1 LTSWICHVA
10 LYGPVQGGM
19 EVRAFIALLSPVLLG
34 FSAAGAQPVVPSS
47 NPAASEMAPGTGE
60 LGRLLGLPA
69 DGALRLSG
77 VWVGNATG
85 QWSGGVSTLAPSTP
99 VEASNGAQ
107 QLLVEASLDLGKA
120 IGFDNTWLWV
130 QGLQVNTTPDAGVA
144 SGSVQGSN
152 SLVAAPPLDR
162 TELYEFAIRKDLLDG
177 QLRLIVGKQSGSTQ
191 FANVNRPDGTQD
203 ARYEVS
209 SLTSLAFTPV
219 YSMPTLLG
227 RLPGYTNSALGLTM
241 AFQPDA
247 LKRRLYV
254 SAGVFDGRGG
264 LRDASEQTGLVPP
277 SLSGPL
283 FSIAEVGGGWV
294 AGVSRKPG
302 SLAFGAWSQGGETVV
317 CSKISPE
324 RCFSEVGAWGIY
336 GLFDQRLSSFRP
348 DRDSSGING
357 FMSAGWSPATSNK
370 MGASITAGLTA
381 QGPLESRPNDSVGVG
396 LSWARLNT
404 LEFLAQEFNAN
415 ELMLQTYAQIAL
427 AGSLYL
433 QPTLTFLPLVG
444 AKSAAADS
452 LSGLIQL
459 TLLF

>member
-1 LTSWICHVA
+1 MDLSCCAVWAGSRWYGSPRVHRSSVA
-10 LYGPVQGGM
+10 
-19 EVRAFIALLSPVLLG
+19 RAAG

-241 AFQPDA
+241 TFQPDA

-264 LRDASEQTGLVPP
+264 LGDASEQTGLVPP

-294 AGVSRKPG
+294 AGVS
-302 SLAFGAWSQGGETVV
+302 ASQGRLPLGLGRRVGKQWSVARSARSVV
-317 CSKISPE
+317 SVK
-324 RCFSEVGAWGIY
+324 WGP
-336 GLFDQRLSSFRP
+336 GGSM
-348 DRDSSGING
+348 DSSISVCRV
-357 FMSAGWSPATSNK
+357 FAQTATVAVS
-370 MGASITAGLTA
+370 MGS
-381 QGPLESRPNDSVGVG
+381 
-396 LSWARLNT
+396 
-404 LEFLAQEFNAN
+404 
-415 ELMLQTYAQIAL
+415 
-427 AGSLYL
+427 
-433 QPTLTFLPLVG
+433 
-444 AKSAAADS
+444 
-452 LSGLIQL
+452 
-459 TLLF
+459 

>member
-1 LTSWICHVA
+1 MGA
-10 LYGPVQGGM
+10 
-19 EVRAFIALLSPVLLG
+19 RAFIALLLPLFLG
-34 FSAAGAQPVVPSS
+34 TPAAVAQQQAPSS
-47 NPAASEMAPGTGE
+47 NPAASETAPGTGE

-85 QWSGGVSTLAPSTP
+85 QWSGGQS
-99 VEASNGAQ
+99 VEGSNGAQ

-120 IGFDNTWLWV
+120 IGLNNTWLWV
-130 QGLQVNTTPDAGVA
+130 QGLQVNATPDAGMA

-152 SLVAAPPLDR
+152 SLVAAPPLNR
-162 TELYEFAIRKDLLDG
+162 TELFEFALRKDLFDG
-177 QLRLIVGKQSGSTQ
+177 QLRLIAGKQSGSTQ
-191 FANVNRPDGTQD
+191 FANVNRPDGSRD
-203 ARYEVS
+203 ARYEVV

-227 RLPGYTNSALGLTM
+227 RLPGYTNSALGFTM
-241 AFQPDA
+241 TLQPDA
-247 LKRRLYV
+247 WQRRVYV

-264 LRDASEQTGLVPP
+264 LGAASEQTGLMPP

-294 AGVSRKPG
+294 AGASRKPG
-302 SLAFGAWSQGGETVV
+302 SLGLGAWSQGGETVV
-317 CSKISPE
+317 CSESSPK
-324 RCFSEVGAWGIY
+324 RCFRELGAWGLY
-336 GLFDQRLSSFRP
+336 GLFAQRLSSFRP
-348 DRDSSGING
+348 HRNSSGITG
-357 FMSAGWSPATSNK
+357 FVSAGWSPSTSNT

-381 QGPLESRPNDSVGVG
+381 QGPLESRPNDSVGLG

-404 LEFLAQEFNAN
+404 RQFLAQEFNAN

-427 AGSLYL
+427 AESLYV
-433 QPTLTFLPLVG
+433 QPTLTYLPLVG
-444 AKSAAADS
+444 AKLAEAGS